1 MELQGNL
8 WVKIRR
14 EAKGE
19 RLNWI
24 GDWGWVM
31 SDERREKHSDEVD
44 VDTNQSINQQI
55 NKQQTETKE
64 NQAKQRLILKT
75 PKGIN

>member
-1 MELQGNL
+1 M
-8 WVKIRR
+8 
-14 EAKGE
+14 
-19 RLNWI
+19 
-24 GDWGWVM
+24 M

>member
-1 MELQGNL
+1 MRLYFTYFPSMELQGNL

-24 GDWGWVM
+24 GDWG
-31 SDERREKHSDEVD
+31 
-44 VDTNQSINQQI
+44 
-55 NKQQTETKE
+55 
-64 NQAKQRLILKT
+64 
-75 PKGIN
+75 